1 MSSHLTYKVVSTL
14 RLPTQEDPTVVSID
28 PEGTFIAA
36 GSADGSVFV
45 WRLRT
50 YELLCQASPPPN
62 GQCLA
67 GTCVT
72 NMTWVS
78 NGLLAFSRR
87 NGLMGTLLVEKVRE
101 PAWRTGEMADSPLL
115 LSVTSEPCPSQPT
128 STYRYSQWTTATRSI
143 SGQRQPIMR

>member
-14 RLPTQEDPTVVSID
+14 RLPTQEDPTVVSIN

-36 GSADGSVFV
+36 GGADGSVLV

-50 YELLCQASPPPN
+50 YELICQALPSSN
-62 GQCLA
+62 GQCVA
-67 GTCVT
+67 GSYVT
-72 NMTWVS
+72 NMTWIS

-101 PAWRTGEMADSPLL
+101 PA
-115 LSVTSEPCPSQPT
+115 
-128 STYRYSQWTTATRSI
+128 
-143 SGQRQPIMR
+143 